1 MADKRKSKLVGKV
14 QIAAA
19 KGLTVMPSA
28 VRLLELPQDRSRAGL
43 TAFATEQYALGTR
56 AGVRMAVAVALL
68 RADFGQDYKGWLG
81 HCEER
86 WGLAKRTLDRMA
98 RAGGFLARR
107 VPSYPQLAQVGD
119 LQKLEELDT
128 LPEGELKMLVERH
141 GDELDKLPREAL
153 RKVVKDYRKAAGL
166 EEPEDGEAEDGG
178 QQAEDA
184 EPKPAKGPKDA
195 LAELKQFDPARL
207 VPSVEFGYAM
217 AYAQRFLAACQ
228 ARPEIAPRQELTVF
242 RAMCVAVEAKINQVW
257 PELEG

>member
-1 MADKRKSKLVGKV
+1 MAGKRKSKLVGQV
-14 QIAAA
+14 QGAAA
-19 KGLTVMPSA
+19 RGLTVMPSA
-28 VRLLELPQDRSRAGL
+28 VRLLELPEDRTREGL
-43 TAFATEQYALGTR
+43 TRFASEQYAAGTR

-68 RADFGQDYKGWLG
+68 RQDFGQDYRAWLG

-107 VPSYPQLAQVGD
+107 VPTYPQLAQVGD

-141 GDELDKLPREAL
+141 GDELDRLPREQL
-153 RKVVKDYRKAAGL
+153 RKVVRDYRKAAGL
-166 EEPEDGEAEDGG
+166 VEEEASGKGGGESEAEPEV
-178 QQAEDA
+178 
-184 EPKPAKGPKDA
+184 KPAKAPRDV
-195 LAELKQFDPARL
+195 LTELRTFDPARL

-228 ARPEIAPRQELTVF
+228 ARPEIAPRKELVMF